1 MTVQPN
7 TTGLQRVMSVLCT
20 SGAKSFK
27 ITILQE
33 GTSTGG
39 VSFDSTELTFDNI
52 NITFD
57 NN

>member
-33 GTSTGG
+33 AESVDFSST
-39 VSFDSTELTFDNI
+39 D
-52 NITFD
+52 ITFD
-57 NN
+57 NNNLTFDNNI

>member
-1 MTVQPN
+1 VQQN

-20 SGAKSFK
+20 KGTESFK

-39 VSFDSTELTFDNI
+39 VTFDSTELTFDNT